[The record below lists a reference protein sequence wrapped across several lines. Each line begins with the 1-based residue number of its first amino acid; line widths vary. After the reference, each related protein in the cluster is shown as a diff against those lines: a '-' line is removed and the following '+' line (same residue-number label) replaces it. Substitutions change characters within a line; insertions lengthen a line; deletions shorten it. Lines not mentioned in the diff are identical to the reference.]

1 VDLEARLLER
11 WLPDTDRPYIHMESV
26 TWSVSDAPPL
36 ALALPPLFV
45 DALGDP

>member
-1 VDLEARLLER
+1 
-11 WLPDTDRPYIHMESV
+11 MESV